1 MTDTYITLTD
11 LRVYAR
17 HGVSEQERRV
27 GNWFRFDIVLHYD
40 AAAAMRTDDLGQALS
55 YAEVTGIVR
64 READIPSR
72 LLERL
77 AGRVHRALCDRFPQI
92 TAGSIAVTK
101 MRPPVTGLGEASFTL
116 KW

>member
-11 LRVYAR
+11 LRIYAR

-40 AAAAMRTDDLGQALS
+40 AAAAMRSDDISQALN
-55 YAEVTGIVR
+55 YAEVTETVR
-64 READIPSR
+64 REAAIPSK

-77 AGRVHRALCDRFPQI
+77 AARIHRAVCDRFPQV
-92 TAGSIAVTK
+92 TSGSVTVTK
-101 MRPPVTGLGEASFTL
+101 MRPPVPTLGGASFTL
-116 KW
+116 SW